1 MGEHNN
7 HRPWVHRRAF
17 FVTILFWR
25 PENSRLQKRRS
36 KELTDPA
43 TCGAQFGFAPSFRYL
58 TRLLQYVLLLA
69 FPELYSLNVADVCPR
84 KKKKTNK
91 NTFALSLTFE
101 EKDGRFG
108 GQWSLKKLVLPGC
121 VHTNTQN
128 VIALT
133 LRYTHPTAVVCRS
146 LSKTSLLPLTLL
158 LWGLL
163 AFCFFFCTIRICF
176 RRCALFCVVAVL
188 LYTYT

>member
-1 MGEHNN
+1 MCFSSHSPNYIASML
-7 HRPWVHRRAF
+7 PM
-17 FVTILFWR
+17 FVR
-25 PENSRLQKRRS
+25 
-36 KELTDPA
+36 
-43 TCGAQFGFAPSFRYL
+43 G
-58 TRLLQYVLLLA
+58 
-69 FPELYSLNVADVCPR
+69 R
-84 KKKKTNK
+84 KKKRNK

-176 RRCALFCVVAVL
+176 SAAAHFFVSWLSY
-188 LYTYT
+188 YTHIHNYI